1 MVGARPGAK
10 VPQTSAL
17 REIAARFP
25 TGDCYHPA
33 MKKSVVMLTTVL
45 LAACAT
51 PPQPR
56 TPDSALNS
64 LVEEYFER
72 QLELSPMNATAI
84 GDSRYDDRLDD
95 SSSVGFREKAFG
107 IERAFLDRA
116 RLIDAAKLS
125 PAARITYDIFVS
137 EREQSLEGQ
146 KFHEDYLPF
155 NQMTGL
161 PMDLVVYG
169 SGTGPQP
176 FVTAKDYDRF
186 LARVR
191 QFPRWADGAIALMR
205 TGMARG
211 ITVPCVAM
219 AKVVPQIRE
228 IVTAKLEDNIFWAP
242 ITSMPKSISE
252 KDRLRITAAYSAA
265 LKDEVLP
272 AYTRLADFIERDY
285 LPAARTT
292 VGWTD
297 LPDGQAWYRWRIR
310 QATTL
315 DMSPD
320 EIHQLGLAEVA
331 RIRGEMLAVKDQVGF
346 KGDLDAFFKYLE
358 EDPRFYF
365 DNEQELLDAYRGVK
379 QHIDSLL
386 PKLFADF
393 PKADY
398 EIRPVEAFRAESAAG
413 GSYQAPSADGKR
425 PGIFYINTHNL
436 KAQPRFGL
444 ETLSL
449 HEASPGHHF
458 QISIQQ
464 ELTGLPRFRR
474 FNGYVSYS
482 EGWALYAESIGKELG
497 VFTDPY
503 QWYGRLSDEMLRA
516 MRLVVDTGL
525 HAKGWTREQ
534 AIKYMLDNSSMAE
547 SDVTAEVERYIVWP
561 GQALG
566 YKLGQLRITQ
576 LRAKAQ
582 QQLGAAFDVREFHSQ
597 VLRDGALPMDVLST
611 KIDRWIEAKR
621 PPRAVK

>member
-1 MVGARPGAK
+1 MNKYGSMKDGIVRK
-10 VPQTSAL
+10 SAFL
-17 REIAARFP
+17 LI
-25 TGDCYHPA
+25 G
-33 MKKSVVMLTTVL
+33 VL
-45 LAACAT
+45 LSACTT
-51 PPQPR
+51 PPPSR
-56 TPDSALNS
+56 SPESALNA

-72 QLELSPMNATAI
+72 ELELSPMNATAI
-84 GDSRYDDRLDD
+84 GDPRYDDRLDD
-95 SSSVGFREKAFG
+95 STSPGFREKAYG

-116 RLIDAAKLS
+116 RLIDATNLA

-137 EREQSLEGQ
+137 EREQALEGQ
-146 KFHEDYLPF
+146 KFHEDYMPF

-161 PMDLVVYG
+161 PMDLAVYG

-176 FVTAKDYDRF
+176 FATARDYDRF
-186 LARVR
+186 LKRVR
-191 QFPRWADGAIALMR
+191 EFPRWADGAIALMR

-211 ITVPCVAM
+211 ITLPRVAM
-219 AKVVPQIRE
+219 AKVVPQLRE
-228 IVTAKLEDNIFWAP
+228 IVTARVSDSIYWAP
-242 ITSMPKSISE
+242 IGAMPKTISA
-252 KDRLRITAAYSAA
+252 KDRRRITDAYTEA
-265 LKDEVLP
+265 LTQEVLP
-272 AYTRLADFIERDY
+272 AYARLADFIERDY

-292 VGWTD
+292 VGWAD

-310 QATTL
+310 QATTM
-315 DMSPD
+315 DMAPE

-331 RIRGEMLAVKDQVGF
+331 RIRGEMIRVKEQVGF

-358 EDPRFYF
+358 EDPQFYF
-365 DNEQELLDAYRGVK
+365 NDENELLEAYRGVK
-379 QHIDSLL
+379 RRIDAML

-398 EIRPVEAFRAESAAG
+398 EIRAVEPFRAASAAG
-413 GSYQAPSADGKR
+413 ASYQGPSADGKR
-425 PGIFYINTHNL
+425 RGIFYINTHNL

-464 ELTGLPRFRR
+464 ELTDLPRFRR

-497 VFTDPY
+497 VFIDPY

-566 YKLGQLRITQ
+566 YKLGQLHISS
-576 LRAKAQ
+576 LRAKAES
-582 QQLGAAFDVREFHSQ
+582 QLGQSFDVREFHSQ
-597 VLRDGALPMDVLST
+597 ILRDGAVPMDVLT
-611 KIDRWIEAKR
+611 AKIDRWIEAKR

>member
-1 MVGARPGAK
+1 
-10 VPQTSAL
+10 
-17 REIAARFP
+17 
-25 TGDCYHPA
+25 
-33 MKKSVVMLTTVL
+33 MLG
-45 LAACAT
+45 ACAAS
-51 PPQPR
+51 PPSRQPE
-56 TPDSALNS
+56 AVLNA

-72 QLELSPMNATAI
+72 QLEMSPMAATAI
-84 GDSRYDDRLDD
+84 GDTRYDDRLDENT
-95 SSSVGFREKAFG
+95 SPGFRERQLALDQAFL
-107 IERAFLDRA
+107 ERAQR
-116 RLIDAAKLS
+116 IDTSALS
-125 PAARITYDIFVS
+125 PTARITFDIFVS
-137 EREQSLEGQ
+137 ERELALEGR
-146 KFHEDYLPF
+146 KFPEELMPL

-186 LARVR
+186 LVRLR
-191 QFPRWADGAIALMR
+191 QFPRWADGAIDMMR
-205 TGMARG
+205 AGMARG
-211 ITVPCVAM
+211 VTLPRPAM
-219 AKVVPQIRE
+219 AKVVPQLRE
-228 IVTAKLEDNIFWAP
+228 IVTTRLTDNIFWAP
-242 ITSMPKSISE
+242 VAAMPAEISAQ
-252 KDRLRITAAYSAA
+252 DRQRISDSYAAA
-265 LKDEVLP
+265 LTKEVLP
-272 AYTRLADFIERDY
+272 AYARLADFIERDY

-297 LPDGQAWYRWRIR
+297 LPEGQAWYRWRIR
-310 QATTL
+310 GATTM
-315 DMSPD
+315 DMSAD
-320 EIHQLGLAEVA
+320 EIHRLGLAEVA
-331 RIRGEMLAVKDQVGF
+331 RIRGEMLTVKNQVGF

-365 DNEQELLDAYRGVK
+365 NSEAELLDAYRGVK
-379 QHIDSLL
+379 RRIDALL

-398 EIRPVEAFRAESAAG
+398 EIRAVEAFRAASAAG
-413 GSYQAPSADGKR
+413 GSYQAASPDGKR

-464 ELTGLPRFRR
+464 ELTDLPRIRR

-482 EGWALYAESIGKELG
+482 EGWALYAESLGKELG

-525 HAKGWTREQ
+525 HSKGWTREQ
-534 AIKYMLDNSSMAE
+534 AIQYMLDNSSLAE

-566 YKLGQLRITQ
+566 YKLGQLHISA
-576 LRAKAQ
+576 LRARAQ
-582 QQLGAAFDVREFHSQ
+582 AQLGAAFDVREFHSQ
-597 VLRDGALPMDVLST
+597 ILRDGAVPMNVLT
-611 KIDRWIEAKR
+611 AKIDRWIETK
-621 PPRAVK
+621 K